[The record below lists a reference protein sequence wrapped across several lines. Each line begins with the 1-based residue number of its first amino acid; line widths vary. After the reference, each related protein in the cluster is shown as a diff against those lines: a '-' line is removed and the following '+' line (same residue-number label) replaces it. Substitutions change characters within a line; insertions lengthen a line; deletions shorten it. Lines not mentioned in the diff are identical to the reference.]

1 MPKDGKKHQQP
12 FLSLE
17 DLTPYIKLVGKNW
30 WMLVAFVVLG
40 YGMGRLVTHR
50 QVDVHKATAELL
62 LTNEQDAGVMGMMGR
77 STSMSSAYRLY
88 NDDVQNQLRVLR
100 SYDLIGRVIDKI
112 DDPVDYALVGRI
124 KESPVEGFAPVAI
137 ECDVENWSAS
147 MTGKPIDLFVVD
159 ASHYRPGAARPNQRR
174 GRNLAQAFGLAN
186 GCKRTAW
193 TSPFGSSAIS
203 AASSRGWK
211 RFAGRSTA
219 SRCSPATSA
228 SSSTGAG

>member
-1 MPKDGKKHQQP
+1 MAKSTQQP

-88 NDDVQNQLRVLR
+88 NDDVALLVVLF
-100 SYDLIGRVIDKI
+100 
-112 DDPVDYALVGRI
+112 P
-124 KESPVEGFAPVAI
+124 
-137 ECDVENWSAS
+137 
-147 MTGKPIDLFVVD
+147 
-159 ASHYRPGAARPNQRR
+159 
-174 GRNLAQAFGLAN
+174 
-186 GCKRTAW
+186 
-193 TSPFGSSAIS
+193 
-203 AASSRGWK
+203 
-211 RFAGRSTA
+211 
-219 SRCSPATSA
+219 
-228 SSSTGAG
+228 